1 MVATTAP
8 PGASLSPNSTPFKST
23 CTWADALVQGL
34 KKGSAM
40 HFCEKELV
48 EGLCNLQGKSVMLP
62 PSWWDI
68 RRGWQLGI
76 KITVVIAQRKAGKG
90 GCAIEYPSQ

>member
-62 PSWWDI
+62 PLMVGYPARVAAWYQDHRRNCPTQSWK
-68 RRGWQLGI
+68 RR
-76 KITVVIAQRKAGKG
+76 VRN
-90 GCAIEYPSQ
+90 